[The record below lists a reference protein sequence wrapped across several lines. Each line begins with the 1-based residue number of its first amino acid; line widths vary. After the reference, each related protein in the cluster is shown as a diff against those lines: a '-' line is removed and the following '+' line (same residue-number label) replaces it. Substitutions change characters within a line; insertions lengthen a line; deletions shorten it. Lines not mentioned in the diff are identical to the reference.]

1 MKFILSGSCSTAFHP
16 LCPYVQGQPISI
28 LPPFRWSQFPS
39 IEMCSQEMIKLI
51 LKGLIEINLSATR
64 AENLSVIFPIYL
76 MPVKGMATKKV
87 FSRYLLNKLM
97 IMVA

>member
-1 MKFILSGSCSTAFHP
+1 
-16 LCPYVQGQPISI
+16 
-28 LPPFRWSQFPS
+28 
-39 IEMCSQEMIKLI
+39 MIKLI

-97 IMVA
+97 FMVA